1 MKMWAT
7 TDNLFTNTA
16 PPSELAFTFKGER
29 EIDGFNYLIV
39 SYLTKGYPYL
49 YSAIFTFK
57 WKEWRT
63 VATST
68 VSNFPSKRQETYSE

>member
-1 MKMWAT
+1 MWAT
-7 TDNLFTNTA
+7 TDNLFTHTA

-29 EIDGFNYLIV
+29 EIDGFHYLIV

-49 YSAIFTFK
+49 YSAISTYR

-63 VATST
+63 AVTST
-68 VSNFPSKRQETYSE
+68 ASNFQSKRPETCCG